1 MFGPKLRLQQLTV
14 LDTGMVIPG
23 EAADLDRLVSSCR
36 HLRGLSMCCSDG
48 LLLTPLLRLK
58 ALNMLWVNGVT
69 DRCTALSLAQ
79 LSGLTGLRALLITE
93 PCQLTD
99 YEVCSLTALKRLTC
113 LTLTNVDSWRFSK
126 AMQQRLRPFKEF
138 LHDGFPCCVCWTIR
152 NTAPAGAPPNV
163 WSQLLGCLKGSKQRQ
178 QQRRQQQLWKLPL
191 AAMAAAAPILL
202 LLGRFRRPE

>member
-152 NTAPAGAPPNV
+152 NTVSAVMISRLGPETMQHCRLACHVPCQRTPLCAGFASASELLSF
-163 WSQLLGCLKGSKQRQ
+163 SQ
-178 QQRRQQQLWKLPL
+178 
-191 AAMAAAAPILL
+191 
-202 LLGRFRRPE
+202 